1 MMAKHNAFLFKK
13 NIGHV
18 LKRLRQER
26 DLSMKELEQLSDIH
40 DTQIC
45 RWERGNNMLSVQNL
59 IILANVFD
67 VSVDEILTMCD
78 EYEEKKDDQKS
89 A

>member
-1 MMAKHNAFLFKK
+1 MKKHNSFMFKK
-13 NIGHV
+13 NFGHV
-18 LKRLRQER
+18 LKGLREER
-26 DLSMKELEQLSDIH
+26 NLSMKELERISDIY

-45 RWERGNNMLSVQNL
+45 RWERGDNMLSVQNL
-59 IILANVFD
+59 IILANVLD